1 MTKIISAFPALGK
14 TTLTQNNKEIFFD
27 YEVYESRATVGLSE
41 ENQKLFFENCA
52 KNLKLIHDANAYQ
65 AVFVT
70 DDDRL
75 LLELKKI
82 GLKVTH
88 VLPDVNN
95 SENLEEYKNR
105 VIKRSGFEWF
115 DKVLKNDLDSLAD
128 KVKRLS
134 ETGEEVYF
142 VKPGL
147 YLEDLVPE
155 LKGCKK
161 PFYFEKFL

>member
-52 KNLKLIHDANAYQ
+52 KNLKLIHDANNYQ

-75 LLELKKI
+75 LSELKKI

-88 VLPDVNN
+88 VLPDINS
-95 SENLEEYKNR
+95 SENLEEYKSR
-105 VIKRSGFEWF
+105 VIKRSGTEWF
-115 DKVLKNDLDSLAD
+115 ERVLKSDMDSLAD
-128 KVKRLS
+128 KVK
-134 ETGEEVYF
+134 
-142 VKPGL
+142 
-147 YLEDLVPE
+147 
-155 LKGCKK
+155 
-161 PFYFEKFL
+161 

>member
-52 KNLKLIHDANAYQ
+52 KNLKLIHDANNYQ

-75 LLELKKI
+75 LSELKKI

-88 VLPDVNN
+88 VLPDINS
-95 SENLEEYKNR
+95 SENLEEYKSR
-105 VIKRSGFEWF
+105 VKRSGTEWF
-115 DKVLKNDLDSLAD
+115 ERVLKSDMDSLAD

>member
-1 MTKIISAFPALGK
+1 M
-14 TTLTQNNKEIFFD
+14 
-27 YEVYESRATVGLSE
+27 
-41 ENQKLFFENCA
+41 
-52 KNLKLIHDANAYQ
+52 
-65 AVFVT
+65 
-70 DDDRL
+70 
-75 LLELKKI
+75 
-82 GLKVTH
+82 
-88 VLPDVNN
+88 PDVNS
-95 SENLEEYKNR
+95 SENLEEYKSR
-105 VIKRSGFEWF
+105 VIKRSGSEWF
-115 DKVLKNDLDSLAD
+115 ERVLKSDMDSLAD

>member
-41 ENQKLFFENCA
+41 ENKKLFFENCA
-52 KNLKLIHDANAYQ
+52 KNLKLIHDANNYH

-70 DDDRL
+70 DDDR
-75 LLELKKI
+75 
-82 GLKVTH
+82 LKVTH

-105 VIKRSGFEWF
+105 VIERSGFEWF
-115 DKVLKNDLDSLAD
+115 DKVLKNDIDSLAD

-155 LKGCKK
+155 LNGCKK